1 MFARFRK
8 LHFTAKCLNTSSFV
22 AHYIAAQYNELTDDA
37 LMSSEILNKCLVAK
51 ILIIVR
57 FLVGRE
63 HQRPPENL
71 AEILARFLV
80 RLFKIY
86 FSS

>member
-1 MFARFRK
+1 
-8 LHFTAKCLNTSSFV
+8 
-22 AHYIAAQYNELTDDA
+22 
-37 LMSSEILNKCLVAK
+37 MSSEILNKCLAAK

-57 FLVGRE
+57 FLVSRE
-63 HQRPPENL
+63 HQKPPEHL

-86 FSS
+86 FGS